1 MKVGDLVRTISDD
14 RHLRSEGGG
23 QQYYGIVVT
32 KKKRHSTSR
41 CCCRTGSSTYSVKIY
56 FPYKFNKL
64 FDFCADT
71 YDIEVIRA
79 AG

>member
-14 RHLRSEGGG
+14 H
-23 QQYYGIVVT
+23 QYYGIVVT
-32 KKKRHSTSR
+32 KKKRH
-41 CCCRTGSSTYSVKIY
+41 STYSVKIY

-71 YDIEVIRA
+71 YDIEVIRE